1 MTDRE
6 DTMEGEREKKGAAG
20 CLPPGLLVTL
30 EVLDGPDRGLR
41 YAVKSGRVTI
51 GRKDADFKLTDP
63 TVSGHHAQLECAG
76 GRLFLTDLS
85 STNGT
90 KINGERV
97 ESSPVGNLDEI
108 QVGETKL
115 LLSAIED
122 RYGEYQPETNEEDTG
137 ESRLQPSEPTVI
149 TATLQNPELP
159 PSIHIVLEA
168 IDGPDRGQKLRVAR
182 RSTVIGRGPHADF
195 ILSDSAAST
204 RHCQLEVH
212 NKDKM
217 TLKDLASSKGTRL
230 NDSFISVVKIR
241 NGDLIQI
248 GATQIRILI
257 HLYGR

>member
-6 DTMEGEREKKGAAG
+6 DAPAGEGEKKGG

-30 EVLDGPDRGLR
+30 EVLAGPDRGLR

-63 TVSGHHAQLECAG
+63 TVSGLHAQLECAG

-90 KINGERV
+90 KVNGERI
-97 ESSPVGNLDEI
+97 ESSPVVNRDEI
-108 QVGETKL
+108 QVGETRL
-115 LLSAIED
+115 LLSAGED
-122 RYGEYQPETNEEDTG
+122 RDGEYQPETDEEDTG
-137 ESRLQPSEPTVI
+137 ESRLQPSASILIAASLP
-149 TATLQNPELP
+149 NPELP

-182 RSTVIGRGPHADF
+182 RSTVIGRGPSADF
-195 ILSDSAAST
+195 ILTDPATST

-217 TLKDLASSKGTRL
+217 TLKDLASSNGTRL